1 MIARAVHENR
11 RDATAKTVKID
22 AARITEDTGVDL
34 RRQRRIGREGIGREI
49 RAMMSQERNAG
60 RRTARSSGDN
70 ITNMSLPEEIDETE
84 CGHIRGLAAVLH
96 TRIAVL
102 DATAATGVLDDPNH
116 RPGTGI
122 ERRGSDG
129 SSTMRLHHL
138 VNRVHFL
145 EKRSALASTSRRPR
159 L

>member
-11 RDATAKTVKID
+11 RDAATKTVKID
-22 AARITEDTGVDL
+22 TDRITEGTGVDL
-34 RRQRRIGREGIGREI
+34 RRQRGIGREGIGGEI
-49 RAMMSQERNAG
+49 RATMGRENAG
-60 RRTARSSGDN
+60 RRTARSTGEIVTD
-70 ITNMSLPEEIDETE
+70 MSLPEEIDEIE
-84 CGHIRGLAAVLH
+84 CGRIRGLAAVLH